1 MSFSV
6 IFLPEADRDMDDIEE
21 HLSQFYANTARSFF
35 DKMKKQLAS
44 LETMPYIYP
53 AYDADPYFR
62 RMVLDDYLLFYSVD
76 KKRNLVIVHRIFHS
90 KRDIYG
96 QIIEH
101 RTSE

>member
-1 MSFSV
+1 MSYKV
-6 IFLPEADRDMDDIEE
+6 MFLPEADRDMDDIEGN
-21 HLSQFYANTARSFF
+21 LSQFYTSTARNFF

-44 LETMPYIYP
+44 LETMPYMYP
-53 AYDADPYFR
+53 AYEADPYFR
-62 RMVLDDYLLFYSVD
+62 RMVLGDYLLFYSVD
-76 KKRNLVIVHRIFHS
+76 EKRNLVIVHRIFHS